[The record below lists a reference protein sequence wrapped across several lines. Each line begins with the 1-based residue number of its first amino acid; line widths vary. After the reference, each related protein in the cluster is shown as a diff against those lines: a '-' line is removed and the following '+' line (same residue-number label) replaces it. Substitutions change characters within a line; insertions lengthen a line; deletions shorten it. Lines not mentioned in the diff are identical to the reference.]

1 MLTRT
6 LATLTLL
13 LALNGGTDP
22 TPRAD
27 THLDGARAAHRARLV
42 DVDDVGGCREA
53 PPTPAGPRPSRRPA
67 RRQPASDEGQP

>member
-13 LALNGGTDP
+13 LALGGGTDP
-22 TPRAD
+22 TPPAD
-27 THLDGARAAHRARLV
+27 THLDGARAAHRVRLV

-53 PPTPAGPRPSRRPA
+53 PPTPTPA
-67 RRQPASDEGQP
+67 APVSCSDEGQP